1 MKGNT
6 LKRFVDR
13 LYIDWYIF
21 VPAFLISLAGLVT
34 MDSFSGENQ
43 FFMRQSIWLLVSI
56 LIFLGACAV
65 DWRFLRQTRI
75 LIPAFI
81 FIVLVLISLFFIGQT
96 IRGSQSWFRIGSL
109 AFQPSDPAKYI
120 LILIL
125 AKYFSRRH
133 IEIRNLRHIIVSGL
147 YAFIVFFLVFLQPD
161 FGTAMVIFGIWFGMV
176 LASGISKKHLA
187 AVAILGLLTSV
198 FLWSFVF
205 APYQK
210 ARIMTFVNPLSDIRG
225 TGYNAYQSTVAVGSG
240 QLFGKGI
247 GQGSQ
252 SKLKYLPEHETD
264 FIFAAF
270 VEEWGFVGGVALL
283 SLALLLLYR
292 LLDNAERASN
302 NFDTLFNLGV
312 VVLFTVHIIVHA
324 GMNVGVLP
332 VTGII
337 FPLMS
342 YGGSHLAT
350 EWLALGI
357 LSSMK
362 RHSQGQR
369 LSTDEI

>member
-1 MKGNT
+1 MNFSLRK
-6 LKRFVDR
+6 LSERIH
-13 LYIDWYIF
+13 IDWYIF
-21 VPAFLISLAGLVT
+21 IPALFVSLAGLFS
-34 MDSFSGENQ
+34 MNSFSSENPY
-43 FFMRQSIWLLVSI
+43 FLRQGIWLIVSVI
-56 LIFLGACAV
+56 VFIGAGTV
-65 DWRFLRQTRI
+65 DWRFLRQTRVVVPMFLGI
-75 LIPAFI
+75 I
-81 FIVLVLISLFFIGQT
+81 LVLASLFFVGQT

-120 LILIL
+120 LILML

-147 YAFIVFFLVFLQPD
+147 YAFVIFFLVFLQPD
-161 FGTAMVIFGIWFGMV
+161 FGSAMVVFSIWFGMV
-176 LASGISKKHLA
+176 LVSGISKKHLMV
-187 AVAILGLLTSV
+187 VALLGITTSLI
-198 FLWSFVF
+198 LWSFVF

-210 ARIMTFVNPLSDIRG
+210 ARILTFVHPLADVRG
-225 TGYNAYQSTVAVGSG
+225 AGYNAYQSTVAVGSG
-240 QLFGKGI
+240 QIFGKGL

-252 SKLKYLPEHETD
+252 SKLRFLPEHETD

-270 VEEWGFVGGVALL
+270 VEEWGFVGGIALL
-283 SLALLLLYR
+283 SLCLLLLFR
-292 LLDNAERASN
+292 LVNNAERASS
-302 NFDTLFNLGV
+302 NFDALYGLGV
-312 VVLFTVHIIVHA
+312 VVLFSVHIIVNT

-332 VTGII
+332 VTGIT

-342 YGGSHLAT
+342 YGGSHLLT

-369 LSTDEI
+369 ITNVEV